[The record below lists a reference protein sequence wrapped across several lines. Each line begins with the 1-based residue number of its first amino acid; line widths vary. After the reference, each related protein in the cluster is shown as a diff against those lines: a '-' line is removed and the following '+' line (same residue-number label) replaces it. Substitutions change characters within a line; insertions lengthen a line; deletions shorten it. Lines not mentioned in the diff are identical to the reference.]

1 MKNLEDLT
9 QILKLGYVVHNK
21 NIKGPIEIMWNL
33 WEESNEKLDKF
44 ENWKQIK
51 DDFDRNEDLINDSEE
66 IKIPVKI
73 PSIPQDSKSQSDQEI
88 IQIQENNEINVNVNN
103 INGIGIGNSN
113 GVSVGNNVLR
123 PPLEIFKSGN
133 FIIKSRL
140 FLSYIKLYLLI

>member
-1 MKNLEDLT
+1 MNNET
-9 QILKLGYVVHNK
+9 IQILLEQFSMPGAEMTLAETGAIGALNVGSQIIAITLNLGFPAKEY
-21 NIKGPIEIMWNL
+21 
-33 WEESNEKLDKF
+33 SEKLEQKY
-44 ENWKQIK
+44 K
-51 DDFDRNEDLINDSEE
+51 
-66 IKIPVKI
+66 
-73 PSIPQDSKSQSDQEI
+73 
-88 IQIQENNEINVNVNN
+88 ENNEINVNVNN